1 MVLPKGLTAG
11 IADLKRMYD
20 PYQDKVVD
28 AGAGASAGLNISEAD
43 IRRAQAER
51 MYMTQGF
58 VQHRAQNPLIGRYS
72 PEQMIAMRLRT
83 PEGQMLPFQHLS
95 TCMLPNKVFVFVV
108 AKDQP
113 TIIEDDP
120 ILFPSDTLIAA
131 LHLLKG

>member
-1 MVLPKGLTAG
+1 MALPKGLTAG

-20 PYQDKVVD
+20 PIMDQRVGVC
-28 AGAGASAGLNISEAD
+28 LTEAD
-43 IRRAQAER
+43 MRLAQLEQAKRRADYANHTADALR
-51 MYMTQGF
+51 YGTP
-58 VQHRAQNPLIGRYS
+58 VSGRYD
-72 PEQMIAMRLRT
+72 PLQMIAMRLRT
-83 PEGQMLPFQHLS
+83 PEGMSTGFQHIS
-95 TCMLPNKVFVFVV
+95 VCERPGKVFVFVV